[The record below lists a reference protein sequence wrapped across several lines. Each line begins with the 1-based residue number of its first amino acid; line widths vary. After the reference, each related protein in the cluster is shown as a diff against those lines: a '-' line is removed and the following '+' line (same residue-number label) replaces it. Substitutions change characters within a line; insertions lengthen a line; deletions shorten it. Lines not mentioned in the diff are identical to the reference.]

1 MNNLFGHRET
11 HHVKNTWKPVGCG
24 SNTHLLSWEEFE
36 TVMWE
41 PCSCVSFLAAG
52 TKSLRKAT
60 EEGRVPFG
68 SECGACQNME
78 DVQLRVSLAVGYQS
92 LATLHPQSGNSETHA
107 GALLDLSVLFSLDFV
122 PQKWPHRSIQVFV
135 SAVVLNPHKMIIN
148 ELSPMET

>member
-1 MNNLFGHRET
+1 MR
-11 HHVKNTWKPVGCG
+11 
-24 SNTHLLSWEEFE
+24 
-36 TVMWE
+36 E

-78 DVQLRVSLAVGYQS
+78 DVQLRVSLAVGCQS

-107 GALLDLSVLFSLDFV
+107 GALLDLCLIQPGLCATEMASQIHPGVCSCCGAKPTQDDNQWTVTDGDVSLGFTTIAEVYCKND
-122 PQKWPHRSIQVFV
+122 
-135 SAVVLNPHKMIIN
+135 A
-148 ELSPMET
+148 